1 MQQSTTLPGDV
12 LLITAFISYVGCF
25 TKHYRQELLHKI
37 WTPFVKTLDVR
48 VFIII
53 IEIIINY
60 WYNNGQYGVVYTL
73 YKLVKLV

>member
-48 VFIII
+48 ICTVL
-53 IEIIINY
+53 IEIKRFREIKNQKKKKSINEI
-60 WYNNGQYGVVYTL
+60 NIV
-73 YKLVKLV
+73 

>member
-1 MQQSTTLPGDV
+1 MCYLYFTKTHLTTYSFMQQSTTLPGDV

-48 VFIII
+48 VFIIHD
-53 IEIIINY
+53 
-60 WYNNGQYGVVYTL
+60 
-73 YKLVKLV
+73 

>member
-37 WTPFVKTLDVR
+37 WTPFVKTLDVC
-48 VFIII
+48 VCI
-53 IEIIINY
+53 
-60 WYNNGQYGVVYTL
+60 YNNMQFKNVL
-73 YKLVKLV
+73 LHMI